1 MTGRV
6 FSHPADY
13 AAAGYSFARAAFF
26 STPARLCND
35 SFGHCID
42 RPLHHP
48 QLFGARGTCV
58 GSQTLYALQ
67 LESLL
72 DKAQCNHRMSDAKC
86 FRRRSRLAAYFVVIA
101 RADLC
106 PCSCQQA
113 KMKDFEFPI
122 GELPFFASLLAS
134 PPITKVVSAGFHFR
148 YCTILFFGNSTPPDC
163 ARSSLTILVR
173 PVTPILDIRR
183 NCMDEYKV
191 T

>member
-1 MTGRV
+1 LGIALTALCITPS
-6 FSHPADY
+6 FSEL
-13 AAAGYSFARAAFF
+13 AGLALDPKPC
-26 STPARLCND
+26 T
-35 SFGHCID
+35 HCSWS
-42 RPLHHP
+42 
-48 QLFGARGTCV
+48 RGWTRHSATIAC
-58 GSQTLYALQ
+58 Q
-67 LESLL
+67 
-72 DKAQCNHRMSDAKC
+72 NAKC

-148 YCTILFFGNSTPPDC
+148 YYTILFFGNSTPPDC